1 MHGQAIERLARKGTI
16 RARDLQRRGLPSVYL
31 GRLVRQ
37 GHLVRHSRGIYAPAK
52 QEISGTHDY
61 EIACLRVPHGI
72 LCLLSALA
80 YHGIGTQNP
89 HEIWMAIDGKAWRPR
104 LDHPPMR
111 FMRFSGLALS
121 HGVMKVNAV
130 NGIVRVYTPAKTV
143 ADCFKF
149 RNKCGIDIA
158 IEALREGWRYKKFT
172 MKQLDEAAQICR
184 VSRIIRP
191 YLEMLI

>member
-1 MHGQAIERLARKGTI
+1 
-16 RARDLQRRGLPSVYL
+16 
-31 GRLVRQ
+31 
-37 GHLVRHSRGIYAPAK
+37 
-52 QEISGTHDY
+52 
-61 EIACLRVPHGI
+61 VPHGI

-80 YHGIGTQNP
+80 YHGIGTQIP

-121 HGVMKVNAV
+121 HGVMKVNAA
-130 NGIVRVYTPAKTV
+130 NGIIRVYTPAKTV

>member
-1 MHGQAIERLARKGTI
+1 MDAQAIERLVGKKTI
-16 RARDLQRRGLPSVYL
+16 RARDLQRHGLPSAYL

-37 GHLVRHSRGIYAPAK
+37 GRLVRHSRGIYAPAK

-61 EIACLRVPHGI
+61 EIACLRVPHGV

-111 FMRFSGLALS
+111 FMRFSRLALS
-121 HGVMKVNAV
+121 HGVMSVSTS

-191 YLEMLI
+191 YLEMLT